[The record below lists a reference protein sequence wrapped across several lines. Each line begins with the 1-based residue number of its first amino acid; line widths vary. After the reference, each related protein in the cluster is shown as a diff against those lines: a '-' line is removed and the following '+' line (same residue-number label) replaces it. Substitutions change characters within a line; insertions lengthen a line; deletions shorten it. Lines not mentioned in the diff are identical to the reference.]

1 MCVVVLKNIIIYEE
15 FNTRTVWVWFNH
27 FVNPQLFSHLDS
39 NAAEDLIGAQTFVT
53 SSCADRAP
61 PTQIQGKNT
70 NTEILWNTQNFS
82 NIGRKNEK
90 VTQKQLT

>member
-1 MCVVVLKNIIIYEE
+1 MKSLIPGLCGCGLITCELCE
-15 FNTRTVWVWFNH
+15 PTTG
-27 FVNPQLFSHLDS
+27 SHLDS

-70 NTEILWNTQNFS
+70 NTEIL
-82 NIGRKNEK
+82 
-90 VTQKQLT
+90 